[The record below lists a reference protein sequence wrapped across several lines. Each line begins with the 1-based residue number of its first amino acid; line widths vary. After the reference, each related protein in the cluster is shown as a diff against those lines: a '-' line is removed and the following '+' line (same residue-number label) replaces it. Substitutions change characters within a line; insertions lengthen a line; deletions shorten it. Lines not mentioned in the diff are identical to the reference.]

1 MKNIINIET
10 SFGKWFALVGVII
23 QLIVFYL
30 TNDSVLALI
39 SGVAG
44 VISVVLCSQRKISFY
59 FWGFLQVGTFLIIA
73 IDNNLFGKIVEN
85 IFYIITM
92 IYGIFAWKH
101 NSDKN
106 GKVIPKKWGLETT
119 FLLMLAVIVGGYM
132 YVTFDV
138 PKLNVLEI
146 DIVTSIL
153 AIIAQILMVLG
164 YREQWYFWFGVDVLC
179 VILFASMNEWCMVV
193 QYIFW
198 TINCV
203 YGYLNWRK

>member
-1 MKNIINIET
+1 M
-10 SFGKWFALVGVII
+10 
-23 QLIVFYL
+23 
-30 TNDSVLALI
+30 
-39 SGVAG
+39 
-44 VISVVLCSQRKISFY
+44 
-59 FWGFLQVGTFLIIA
+59 
-73 IDNNLFGKIVEN
+73 EN
-85 IFYIITM
+85 KF
-92 IYGIFAWKH
+92 
-101 NSDKN
+101 
-106 GKVIPKKWGLETT
+106 
-119 FLLMLAVIVGGYM
+119 IVGGYM